1 MKTKRSKIVW
11 RPVTVTFFLIL
22 PVAITAGGFLLL
34 WHAPWLTSAPTNYVA
49 EALVALEPET
59 PKVPEFVVTHLP
71 TPEPLKALYLTS
83 WAAGTKS
90 FRDHILKL
98 TDETEINSLVID
110 IKDYSGRIAF
120 PVINPVLIKIG
131 SQELRIPDVK
141 EFIGKLHKKGIYV
154 IGRVAVFQDAFL
166 VAKRPELA
174 VKRESDNGVWR
185 DRKGIPWLDAGA
197 REVWDY
203 TIAISRDAYAVGFDE
218 INFDYIRFPSDGDM
232 KDIAYTH
239 FNSASSTRVKQME
252 KFFKYLDKGLNDLP
266 LPTSVDL
273 FGLTTS
279 SADDLGIGQKLE
291 IAAPY
296 FDYIAPMVYPSHYAS
311 GYLGFANP
319 ATKPY
324 EVVKNS
330 LDLAS
335 LKLLNASSSPQKL
348 RPWLQDFDLGADY
361 TAEMVR
367 AQIQA
372 VYDAGLTS
380 WMLWDPSNKY
390 TVGGL
395 DK

>member
-1 MKTKRSKIVW
+1 MKTKRYKIAW
-11 RPVTVTFFLIL
+11 RPVALFLGL
-22 PVAITAGGFLLL
+22 PLAVVGFGFALL
-34 WHAPWLTSAPTNYVA
+34 WRAPWFNQTSISYVA
-49 EALVALEPET
+49 EVAKALEPII
-59 PKVPEFVVTHLP
+59 PKEPEFIVTHLP

-98 TDETEINSLVID
+98 ADETEINSLVID
-110 IKDYSGRIAF
+110 IKDYSGHIAF
-120 PVINPVLIKIG
+120 AVINPELIKIG

-141 EFIGKLHKKGIYV
+141 EFIGLLHKKGLYV

-166 VAKRPELA
+166 VAQRPELA
-174 VKRESDNGVWR
+174 VKRASDAGAWR

-218 INFDYIRFPSDGDM
+218 INFDYIRFPSDGNM

-252 KFFKYLDKGLNDLP
+252 EFFKYLDNGLSDLP

-291 IAAPY
+291 VAAPY

-330 LDLAS
+330 MDMAKV
-335 LKLLNASSSPQKL
+335 KLLNASSSPQKL

-361 TAEMVR
+361 TAEMIK
-367 AQIQA
+367 AQKQA

-380 WMLWDPSNKY
+380 WMMWDPSNKY
-390 TVGGL
+390 TVGAL